1 MASGNRVFITGS
13 NGFVASRLIAKLIDN
28 HDVHALVRPRTGFEG
43 VKDEVLRS
51 INIHYGDLTDFL
63 TIENI
68 VREVSPDVI
77 LHLGARTP
85 VSFSFEQPMD
95 YQNINY
101 MGTVNLVTSAL
112 KLPNLERFIFA
123 STMESYG
130 WQPEGVLIKETATQ
144 NPASP
149 YAVSKVAAEH
159 YIKMAGKAFGLPY
172 VIMRACNTYG
182 GKPFGTIIEYL
193 TNCMLT
199 NKAPNIGTPDAVR
212 DFIHVD
218 DHVQAYTKAMDF
230 KLEGKEERIRNVE
243 SDPNRYAFNFGWGL
257 QLKIRDIADRVR
269 KITGYSGEVK
279 FGFPADYPKRVVVE
293 PYLSLD
299 SSKSRKLMGWSPE
312 TDIDVGLKRTAS
324 YWKDRLGL

>member
-1 MASGNRVFITGS
+1 MVSRKRIFITGS
-13 NGFVASRLIAKLIDN
+13 DGFVASRLIAKLVDEYE
-28 HDVHALVRPRTGFEG
+28 VFALLRPVTRFEG
-43 VKDEVLRS
+43 VNDDVLKS
-51 INIHYGDLTDFL
+51 INIRYGDLTDFL
-63 TIENI
+63 TMGNI
-68 VREVSPDVI
+68 VKEVSPNII

-112 KLPNLERFIFA
+112 KLPKLEKFVFA

-130 WQPEGVLIKETATQ
+130 WQPEGRLIKENAVQ
-144 NPASP
+144 SPASP

-159 YIKMAGKAFGLPY
+159 YIKMAGEAFGLPY
-172 VIMRACNTYG
+172 IIMRACNTYG

-193 TNCMLT
+193 ANCMLT
-199 NKAPNIGTPDAVR
+199 NKVPNIGTPDAVR

-218 DHVQAYTKAMDF
+218 DHVGAYMSAVGYALEDREQRLRNIKA
-230 KLEGKEERIRNVE
+230 
-243 SDPNRYAFNFGWGL
+243 DPNHYAFNFGWGL
-257 QLKIRDIADRVR
+257 QLRIRDIAG
-269 KITGYSGEVK
+269 KLQEITGYCGEIK

-299 SSKSRKLMGWSPE
+299 AAKARKVLGWSPK
-312 TDIDVGLKRTAS
+312 TDIDAGLRRTIDF
-324 YWKDRLGL
+324 WKERLKT